1 MAHVLIVAGII
12 LVLAGLAWPW
22 ISRLGLGHLP
32 GDIVIERPNFHFYFP
47 ITTAV
52 IISVVVSLLLWLIRK
67 WH

>member
-32 GDIVIERPNFHFYFP
+32 GDIVIERSNFRLYFP

>member
-12 LVLAGLAWPW
+12 LVLAGLVWPW

-32 GDIVIERPNFHFYFP
+32 GDIVIERSNFRLYFP